1 MKNTVSAKAATS
13 AVKQKKFKPVF
24 VVDLTEAETSADVMM
39 AFAIARFEAGVPLTK
54 EDMMII
60 SKSMFNMGANITSYV
75 VCSGMY
81 ELCNQIEKKIAEK
94 KAKKLPWYKRLW
106 NRIKYA
112 FNW

>member
-1 MKNTVSAKAATS
+1 MKNTVSAKTS
-13 AVKQKKFKPVF
+13 AKQKKFKPVF
-24 VVDLTEAETSADVMM
+24 IVDLTEAETSADAMT

-60 SKSMFNMGANITSYV
+60 SKSMFNMGVNITSCV
-75 VCSGMY
+75 VCSEMC